1 MLNRAVRA
9 RAWYATVPLVDTPQE
24 CVATNL
30 GRIEELRAEAA
41 VLEAGARLDPAGG
54 SAPGL
59 ELRPPN
65 VQQGCGA
72 LAQPGRPGQTFANAA
87 CSGGARA
94 AWEPAPGQRAGG
106 VGWLPAAFS
115 SALGPQTLIAVE
127 AAGVPWVLFRD
138 SKGRAA
144 CVKDECAHRACP
156 LSLVRGPCT
165 STASGTGL

>member
-1 MLNRAVRA
+1 M
-9 RAWYATVPLVDTPQE
+9 
-24 CVATNL
+24 ATNL

-41 VLEAGARLDPAGG
+41 VLEAGVRLDPASG

-59 ELRPPN
+59 ELRPPDL
-65 VQQGCGA
+65 QQGGGA
-72 LAQPGRPGQTFANAA
+72 VAQPARPGQTSPDAA

-94 AWEPAPGQRAGG
+94 AWEPAPGQRADG

-165 STASGTGL
+165 STAPGTGL